1 MQLSSVAENREKKE
15 RKKMLLSVFCCHC
28 TVQWGKVKRN
38 EGLDTWF
45 AWAIIPERMSAVR
58 KFCYY
63 SRWQYCHP
71 GHATCSIQELFT
83 VSGGLEMILPLKRC
97 KEVSAHAKLFCMALQ
112 KDLFFPWEV
121 TKKFWSTM
129 QISFP
134 GQLRKKIFSLLIFLF
149 GSKWARILSQLQ
161 WQSWDSDILI
171 TFK

>member
-1 MQLSSVAENREKKE
+1 MQLSPVAENRKKEKKE
-15 RKKMLLSVFCCHC
+15 RKSCSKCSAVIA
-28 TVQWGKVKRN
+28 QSSGGKVKRN

-112 KDLFFPWEV
+112 KDLIFPWEV

-134 GQLRKKIFSLLIFLF
+134 GQLRKIFSLLIFLF
-149 GSKWARILSQLQ
+149 GSKWARILS
-161 WQSWDSDILI
+161 
-171 TFK
+171 

>member
-1 MQLSSVAENREKKE
+1 MIL
-15 RKKMLLSVFCCHC
+15 
-28 TVQWGKVKRN
+28 
-38 EGLDTWF
+38 
-45 AWAIIPERMSAVR
+45 PERMSAVR

-97 KEVSAHAKLFCMALQ
+97 KEVSAHAKLVCSALK
-112 KDLFFPWEV
+112 KDFFFPWEV

-134 GQLRKKIFSLLIFLF
+134 GQLRRKISCLLIFCLAQSKPGF
-149 GSKWARILSQLQ
+149 CHSCKGSHCEALRVRYFNYI
-161 WQSWDSDILI
+161 
-171 TFK
+171 